1 VIQADILPWQAHT
14 QTLVLSLF
22 LLLQGASGERKNA
35 FVAPF
40 YTEHD
45 HFTKTGS
52 GQT

>member
-1 VIQADILPWQAHT
+1 MYLAAMR
-14 QTLVLSLF
+14 
-22 LLLQGASGERKNA
+22 AGERLGAANA
-35 FVAPF
+35 FCEPL